1 MLTPFAPG
9 IWLASDPIRIVG
21 MKLSATM
28 AVIRLDDGTLLLF
41 SPVRLTDARLQAV
54 SALGRVAHIYAP
66 NTYHHT
72 WAAAW
77 ADAFPDACVHGPRA
91 LASKRQDL
99 RIDRH
104 HDHDALGGLARDFQ
118 EIHVDGF
125 ALEETVLVHRAT
137 GTLLVADLVH
147 NIGRPTHWWTV
158 AYSKAMGFYDRVAI
172 SRMIRLGAF
181 NDRRA
186 ARASIDRLRASSFD
200 RLIVGHGAPLA
211 QGAHAAIEQAYG
223 WLGSNRALV
232 PARRR
237 PLHGRCG

>member
-1 MLTPFAPG
+1 MLQQFGPG
-9 IWLASDPIRIVG
+9 VWLASDPIRIVG

-28 AVIRLDDGTLLLF
+28 AIVRLDSDALLVF
-41 SPVRLTDARLQAV
+41 SPVRLTEARFEAV
-54 SALGRVAHIYAP
+54 RALGRVAHIYAP

-72 WAAAW
+72 WAAQW
-77 ADAFPDACVHGPRA
+77 AEAFPEACVHGPRA
-91 LASKRQDL
+91 LSNKRKDL

-104 HDHDALGGLARDFQ
+104 HDHDALGELGRDFE

-125 ALEETVLVHRAT
+125 ALEETVLVHKAT
-137 GTLLVADLVH
+137 GTLFVADLVH
-147 NIGRPTHWWTV
+147 NIGRPSHWWTV

-181 NDRRA
+181 NDRAA
-186 ARASIDRLRASSFD
+186 ARDSIDRLRASSFD
-200 RLIVGHGAPLA
+200 RLVVGHGDPMPE
-211 QGAHAAIEQAYG
+211 GAHAAIEQAYA